1 MRALVVVGGT
11 LGAAAIWH
19 RRHRRLQAELSAGPD
34 PAQALRAKLAAS
46 KAAAVAEPPRAEG
59 PVKAP
64 PESLSEVPALDPETR
79 RRAVHEETR
88 ASIDELGSADA

>member
-1 MRALVVVGGT
+1 MVVGGT

-19 RRHRRLQAELSAGPD
+19 TRHRRVQAELPAGPD

-46 KAAAVAEPPRAEG
+46 KAAAVEEPPGAGRLVE
-59 PVKAP
+59 AP
-64 PESLSEVPALDPETR
+64 EPLREVPALDPETR

-88 ASIDELGSADA
+88 ASMDELGSTDA